1 MVRTLAPRLA
11 KVRTG
16 KTSASIQ
23 ASIVMHM
30 KRMEVYNSTIRRDM
44 DRFSRKLDR
53 CPHQDLEVLLLQQ
66 LKYGPF

>member
-30 KRMEVYNSTIRRDM
+30 KRMEVYNLTVRRDM
-44 DRFSRKLDR
+44 DRFPRKLDC
-53 CPHQDLEVLLLQQ
+53 CPHPDLKVLLLQQ